1 MNYYANE
8 FDKNAK
14 REVDYA
20 DDNVVFVT
28 MRSSQA
34 MREIV

>member
-1 MNYYANE
+1 MNFYFNE
-8 FDKNAK
+8 YDVNIK

-28 MRSSQA
+28 MRSSHA
-34 MREIV
+34 MR